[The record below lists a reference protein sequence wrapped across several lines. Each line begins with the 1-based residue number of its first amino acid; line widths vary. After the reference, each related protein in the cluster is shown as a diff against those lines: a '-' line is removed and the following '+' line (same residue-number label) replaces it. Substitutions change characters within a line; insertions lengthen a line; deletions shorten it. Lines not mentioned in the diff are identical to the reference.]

1 MRSHKALPRCS
12 DLQPEAMRVKA
23 DCAEPLAPRSCA
35 HQSRRRPPWTT
46 RHPARYEKHAD
57 CRPLLQQS
65 SPIRGRVVQPG
76 KREAFPNAAHLV
88 RLTDRHSIR
97 TAPGAP
103 GEPTAPH
110 LECSAPGANASS
122 FDSSFNRPPLGCSQ
136 PSPLG
141 SSSGVLFCQPSP
153 TFAGR
158 QTRARAWHRR
168 HLQPWHE
175 TYGWR

>member
-23 DCAEPLAPRSCA
+23 DCAEPLAQRCCA

-65 SPIRGRVVQPG
+65 SPIRGWVVSSDTELG
-76 KREAFPNAAHLV
+76 
-88 RLTDRHSIR
+88 RLNCRHSIR

-153 TFAGR
+153 TFADR
-158 QTRARAWHRR
+158 QTRARPWHRR

-175 TYGWR
+175 AYGWR